1 MLKWAELSLPKLLF
15 GHNGRVIEN
24 QTQLDAALAKFA
36 ERLNEFVEVRHLDE
50 GQPSRVDMAWNF
62 DLSASSYI
70 TAHANLRVPGIQ
82 KLPAVFEG
90 GQGVSWRSAG
100 SRFMVSLYNKSK
112 EMHRPG
118 EVLRAEVSLRGRQ
131 FAQRLQ
137 GDWRD
142 RPGSVFHSG

>member
-1 MLKWAELSLPKLLF
+1 
-15 GHNGRVIEN
+15 
-24 QTQLDAALAKFA
+24 
-36 ERLNEFVEVRHLDE
+36 EFVEVTRLDE
-50 GQPSRVDMAWNF
+50 GQPCRVDMAWNF
-62 DLSASSYI
+62 NLSASSYI

-90 GQGVSWRSAG
+90 GQGVSWRSAR

-131 FAQRLQ
+131 LAQRLHR
-137 GDWRD
+137 DWRD
-142 RPGSVFHSG
+142 FKALYQCFRSIMASIPPVQRPTKASGWPEAIGPESLE